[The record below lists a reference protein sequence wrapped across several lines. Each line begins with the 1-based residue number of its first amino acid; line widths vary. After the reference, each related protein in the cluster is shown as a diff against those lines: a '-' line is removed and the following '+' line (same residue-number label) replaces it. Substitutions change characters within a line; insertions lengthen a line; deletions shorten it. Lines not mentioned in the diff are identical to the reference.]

1 MPDGLHLA
9 ASRKARLA
17 FQRRDKPEDVAGR
30 RHLEGVNHIR
40 IAVRGDGAR
49 AVDDMEVKM
58 RGKRR
63 AAISEEPDHLAGLDL
78 VADLDPHAA
87 RLEVGV
93 DGA

>member
-1 MPDGLHLA
+1 
-9 ASRKARLA
+9 
-17 FQRRDKPEDVAGR
+17 
-30 RHLEGVNHIR
+30 
-40 IAVRGDGAR
+40 
-49 AVDDMEVKM
+49 MEVKM